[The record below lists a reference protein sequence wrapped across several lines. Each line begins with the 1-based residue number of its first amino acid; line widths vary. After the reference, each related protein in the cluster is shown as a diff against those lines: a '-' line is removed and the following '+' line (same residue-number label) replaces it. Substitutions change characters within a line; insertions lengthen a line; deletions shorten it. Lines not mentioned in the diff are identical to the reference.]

1 MKSYK
6 IITNKV
12 HVMRGYKEKEKQQ
25 SGLGK
30 IIIQGRTR
38 EFRDMVRKDEE
49 MIGLIQILI
58 IYIIGLIE
66 FSVGA

>member
-6 IITNKV
+6 ILTNKV
-12 HVMRGYKEKEKQQ
+12 HIMRGYKEKEKQQ

-30 IIIQGRTR
+30 IIQGRTR

-58 IYIIGLIE
+58 IYIIGLVE